1 MKEENKNRV
10 MAGVVCYNPDIDTL
24 EKNLNSIVSQADE
37 TLIVD
42 NNSANS
48 RDIDK
53 LVSGFNKLGN
63 IRVSLLHNPDNYGVS
78 KALNQIMQIAYD
90 GEFEW
95 VLTMDQDS
103 ELSEGYIKKNLELI
117 INLQDQKIAVVN
129 GQYIEK
135 GKDCRSSQRKKSF
148 LDTDHVITSGSIVS
162 VDKWKRVGGFDEK
175 LFIDFVDTDFC
186 FKCRENGFRIIQNN
200 AVSFIHSLGTR
211 NDIILLGKRRLSYM
225 THSPYRE
232 YFMAR
237 NAVYFDRKHFGKL
250 SKEHLWG
257 ISKQYIKAVLL
268 ESDKIERLRRITKGI
283 KDGLDME
290 VNQ

>member
-53 LVSGFNKLGN
+53 LVSGFNKFGN
-63 IRVSLLHNPDNYGVS
+63 KRVSILHNPDNYGVS

-95 VLTMDQDS
+95 VLTMDQDT
-103 ELSEGYIKKNLELI
+103 ELPESYIKKNLELI
-117 INLQDQKIAVVN
+117 INLQDHRIAVVN
-129 GQYIEK
+129 GQYVEK
-135 GKDCRSSQRKKSF
+135 GRDHQCNQRKKSF
-148 LDTDHVITSGSIVS
+148 SDTDHVITSGSIVS
-162 VDKWKRVGGFDEK
+162 ADKWKNVGGFDEK
-175 LFIDFVDTDFC
+175 LFIDFADTDFC

-211 NDIILLGKRRLSYM
+211 NDIVLLGKRRVSYM

-250 SKEHLWG
+250 TKEHLWG
-257 ISKQYIKAVLL
+257 ISKQYIKAILL
-268 ESDKIERLRRITKGI
+268 ESDKIERLLRITKGI